1 MYINY
6 CLLDYFEGFWIESNE
21 NQQVQKTWRLR
32 NHVVE
37 LTGPVV
43 SKVSEHVSE
52 NARVSGVRS
61 VIEIDHHVFLKVIV
75 ILFYLQCITLKLY
88 SYSSA

>member
-1 MYINY
+1 MYIIH

-21 NQQVQKTWRLR
+21 NQQVQKRWRLR
-32 NHVVE
+32 NHVAE

-52 NARVSGVRS
+52 NVRESGVRS
-61 VIEIDHHVFLKVIV
+61 VIEIVHHVLKNSNSYF
-75 ILFYLQCITLKLY
+75 ILFAMLY
-88 SYSSA
+88 